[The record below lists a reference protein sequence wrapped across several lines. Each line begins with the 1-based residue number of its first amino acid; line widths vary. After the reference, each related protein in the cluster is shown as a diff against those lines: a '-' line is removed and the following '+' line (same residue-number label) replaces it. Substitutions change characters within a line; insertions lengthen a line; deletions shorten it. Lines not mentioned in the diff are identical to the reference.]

1 MCAVTGRRPPE
12 GQGALH
18 PVEKAKPMS
27 DQVETCLSEAILT
40 EIPHLRAY
48 ARLMTDD
55 LSNAD
60 RQVTETLRR
69 ALSNIEG
76 LCKRSGLRVQ
86 LLRILRN
93 FLIDSELAPRNFKGL
108 SAIYERLNGPFR
120 NANAGHGQRPM
131 SLASALLYLNFE
143 NREAIVLRAGVRLSR
158 EEAARIIGC
167 ELHVYDARVR
177 CGFARLAEL
186 LPAETPLNPSS
197 EAICSRAFSGLNK
210 ALELEEMLAPS

>member
-1 MCAVTGRRPPE
+1 
-12 GQGALH
+12 
-18 PVEKAKPMS
+18 MS

-48 ARLMTDD
+48 ACLMTDD
-55 LSNAD
+55 VASAD
-60 RQVTETLRR
+60 REVTETLRR
-69 ALSNIEG
+69 ALSHIEG
-76 LCKRSGLRVQ
+76 LCKRTGLRVQ

-108 SAIYERLNGPFR
+108 SATYERLKGPFR
-120 NANAGHGQRPM
+120 NPNGGQGQRPM

-186 LPAETPLNPSS
+186 LPAEAEAPATSPS
-197 EAICSRAFSGLNK
+197 EAIFSRAFSGLKK
-210 ALELEEMLAPS
+210 ALELQDMLAQS

>member
-1 MCAVTGRRPPE
+1 MRSNGSTLAE

-18 PVEKAKPMS
+18 PIEKAKPML
-27 DQVETCLSEAILT
+27 DQVETCLSEAILD

-55 LSNAD
+55 VASAD
-60 RQVTETLRR
+60 REVTETLKR
-69 ALSNIEG
+69 ALSNIDG

-93 FLIDSELAPRNFKGL
+93 FLIDSELAPRKFKGL

-120 NANAGHGQRPM
+120 NANGGHGQRPM
-131 SLASALLYLNFE
+131 SLESALLHLNFE
-143 NREAIVLRAGVRLSR
+143 NREAIALRAGVRLSR
-158 EEAARIIGC
+158 EEAAKIIGC

-186 LPAETPLNPSS
+186 LPAETPVSLSS
-197 EAICSRAFSGLNK
+197 EAICSRAFSGLKK
-210 ALELEEMLAPS
+210 ALELQEMLAPS

>member
-1 MCAVTGRRPPE
+1 VRSNGFDARPRDRGLSLRRE
-12 GQGALH
+12 S
-18 PVEKAKPMS
+18 EAKMP

-40 EIPHLRAY
+40 EIAHLRAY

-55 LSNAD
+55 VSSAD
-60 RQVTETLRR
+60 REVTKTLRH
-69 ALSNIEG
+69 ALSNSEG
-76 LCKRSGLRVQ
+76 LCKRTGLRVQ

-93 FLIDSELAPRNFKGL
+93 FLIDNELEPRKFKGL
-108 SAIYERLNGPFR
+108 SAIYQRLNGPFR
-120 NANAGHGQRPM
+120 NANGGHGQRPM

-186 LPAETPLNPSS
+186 LPAETPVNPSS
-197 EAICSRAFSGLNK
+197 EAICSRAFSGLKK
-210 ALELEEMLAPS
+210 ALELQEMLAPS